1 MQIFRVVTQEEMDET
16 SNNGPETLL
25 GKTITCRVRIKRAS
39 GLPEKLSNFVF
50 CQYSFFNISE
60 LLVVAP
66 ANEAANHSSCPTTVI
81 FEHQRVSLHNLIT
94 IDH

>member
-1 MQIFRVVTQEEMDET
+1 MEDAA
-16 SNNGPETLL
+16 SSGPETLL

-66 ANEAANHSSCPTTVI
+66 ANESTNHSSLATTVI
-81 FEHQRVSLHNLIT
+81 FEHQRVTQTNQCTSVTCIT
-94 IDH
+94 GFQCDGH